1 MEKKRTK
8 KKKKKKRQLFPPL
21 LFLSDTH
28 DHNTH
33 TRMYVLPRQR
43 HRVIISFLFIFFTGK

>member
-33 TRMYVLPRQR
+33 TYVLPRQR